1 MGKLTAEEKK
11 LLEELTARANEPD
24 EEEDFEVWVK
34 NDKGNETRIPG
45 RRAAG
50 WLKENFGITLHD
62 EAPDE
67 TPADDEAEEE
77 AAPKDKKPQT
87 DFFGRRKG

>member
-11 LLEELTARANEPD
+11 LLEDLTARANEPD

-34 NDKGNETRIPG
+34 NDKGHETRVPG

-62 EAPDE
+62 E
-67 TPADDEAEEE
+67 PAATEEE
-77 AAPKDKKPQT
+77 ATEEEEETPKDKKPQT